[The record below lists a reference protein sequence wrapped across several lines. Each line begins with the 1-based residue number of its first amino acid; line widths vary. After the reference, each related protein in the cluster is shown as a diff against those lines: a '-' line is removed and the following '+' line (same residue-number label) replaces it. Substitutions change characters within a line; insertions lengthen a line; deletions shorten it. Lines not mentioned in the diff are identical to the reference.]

1 MDFQYS
7 EEQTLLA
14 DSVKRLIDDS
24 YDFEA
29 RKKVIASA
37 SGMSEAVW
45 KQMAEM
51 GLLSLPFG
59 EDEGGFAA
67 GAMGMIPTMK
77 AFGEGLLLEPYVQT
91 VGLAGRLVERL
102 GNAAQKKAIL
112 PGVMDGTV
120 KLALAFSEAQSR
132 YELADVQT
140 TANAKGS
147 GYVLNG
153 QKIMVIHGPHADHF
167 VVSARTSETSVNSK
181 GISLFLVSAKAPGVS
196 LKTERTV
203 DNQRSA
209 DLLLNE
215 VSVGPEALL
224 GSVGEGFEALDEAID
239 FAGVLL
245 SGEAVGA
252 MESANAATLEYLKS
266 RKQFGVAIGS
276 FQALQH
282 RMVDM
287 TIITRQAD
295 SLSLLAANAV
305 DQFAR
310 GEISA
315 RERRHTVSAT
325 RIKIADACRLVG
337 QEAIQ
342 LHGGMGMTQEMK
354 VSHTFKRL
362 TMISQAFGDAD
373 HFLERFAA
381 NDH

>member
-14 DSVKRLIDDS
+14 DSVKRLIDDH

-45 KQMAEM
+45 KQMAEL
-51 GLLSLPFG
+51 GLLSLPFS
-59 EDEGGFAA
+59 EEEGGFAA
-67 GAMGMIPTMK
+67 GAMGMLPTMK
-77 AFGEGLLLEPYVQT
+77 ALGHGLLLEPYLQT
-91 VGLAGRLVERL
+91 VGLAGRLVEQH
-102 GNAAQKKAIL
+102 GSAAQKKAVL
-112 PGVMDGTV
+112 PGIMDGKL
-120 KLALAFSEAQSR
+120 KLAVAYSERQSR
-132 YELADVQT
+132 YDLADVQT
-140 TANAKGS
+140 TAIPDGL
-147 GYVLNG
+147 GFILNG
-153 QKIMVIHGPHADHF
+153 SKIMVIHGPHADHF
-167 VVSARTSETSVNSK
+167 VVSARTSEINVNAK
-181 GISLFLVSAKAPGVS
+181 GISLFLVSAKAEGVS

-209 DLLLNE
+209 D
-215 VSVGPEALL
+215 VSFKNVKVGPDALL
-224 GSVGEGFEALDEAID
+224 GLKGAGYEALDEALD
-239 FAGVLL
+239 FASVLL
-245 SGEAVGA
+245 CGEALGA
-252 MESANAATLEYLKS
+252 MDAANAMTLDYLKS
-266 RKQFGVAIGS
+266 RKQFGVTIGS

-287 TIITRQAD
+287 TIVARQAD

-305 DQFAR
+305 DQYAA
-310 GEISA
+310 GKMTS
-315 RERRHTVSAT
+315 RERRYIVAAA
-325 RIKIADACRLVG
+325 RVKLADACRQVG

-373 HFLERFAA
+373 HFMARFAA
-381 NDH
+381 ND

>member
-14 DSVKRLIDDS
+14 DSVKRLISDN

-37 SGMSEAVW
+37 NGMSEQVW
-45 KQMAEM
+45 SQMAEM
-51 GLLSLPFG
+51 GLLSLPFS
-59 EDEGGFAA
+59 EAEGGFAA
-67 GAMGMIPTMK
+67 GAMGMLPTMK
-77 AFGEGLLLEPYVQT
+77 AVGEGLLLEPYLQSVA
-91 VGLAGRLVERL
+91 LAGRLVEKL
-102 GNAAQKKAIL
+102 GSAAQRKTIL
-112 PGVMDGTV
+112 PAVMDGSL
-120 KLALAFSEAQSR
+120 KLALAYSELQSR
-132 YELADVQT
+132 YDIADLQS
-140 TANAKGS
+140 TAKAEGA

-153 QKIMVIHGPHADHF
+153 EKIMVIHGPHAHQF
-167 VVSARTSETSVNSK
+167 VVSARTSGAASDPK
-181 GISLFLVSAKAPGVS
+181 GISLFLVAANAPGVS

-209 DLLLNE
+209 D
-215 VSVGPEALL
+215 VSFKNVKLGAEALL
-224 GSVGEGFEALDEAID
+224 GKAGEGFEALDEAID
-239 FAGVLL
+239 YASVLL
-245 SGEAVGA
+245 CGEGVGA
-252 MESANAATLEYLKS
+252 MDAANAMTLEYLKN
-266 RKQFGVAIGS
+266 RKQFGVNIGS
-276 FQALQH
+276 FQVLQH

-287 TIITRQAD
+287 TIVTRQAD

-305 DQFAR
+305 DQFSR
-310 GEISA
+310 GEITA
-315 RERRHTVSAT
+315 RERRHMVAAA
-325 RIKIADACRLVG
+325 RVKLADACRQVG

-381 NDH
+381 ND